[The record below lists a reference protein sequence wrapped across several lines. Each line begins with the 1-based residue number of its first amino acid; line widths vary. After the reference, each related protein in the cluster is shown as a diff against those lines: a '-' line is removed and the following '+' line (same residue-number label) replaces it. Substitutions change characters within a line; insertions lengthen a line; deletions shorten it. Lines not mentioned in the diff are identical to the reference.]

1 MEMYEGGREENN
13 QRDDSD
19 SDSDSE
25 SGNAESDDD
34 KHDEEAGKTVEDG
47 ESLGAIAEEHTE
59 RRERTSQRRKK
70 QYVWLFKYWEFG
82 SSILFTFHSSNFDVF
97 HP

>member
-1 MEMYEGGREENN
+1 MEMYEGGREESN
-13 QRDDSD
+13 QRDD

-34 KHDEEAGKTVEDG
+34 KHDEEAGKTVEDV

-70 QYVWLFKYWEFG
+70 QYV
-82 SSILFTFHSSNFDVF
+82 
-97 HP
+97 